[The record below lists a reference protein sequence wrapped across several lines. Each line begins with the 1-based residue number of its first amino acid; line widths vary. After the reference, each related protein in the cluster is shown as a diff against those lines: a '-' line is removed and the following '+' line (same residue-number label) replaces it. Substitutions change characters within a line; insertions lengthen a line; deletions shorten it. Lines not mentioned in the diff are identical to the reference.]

1 MDRKTV
7 VVIPAAGSGRR
18 MGTEEKKQYL
28 SLCGEP
34 MVLRT
39 ARVFSE
45 MSLSMIVVAPPY
57 EVESMRALL
66 EAGGIHN
73 VVAVVAGGKTR
84 QASIENAL
92 GHISPEFQNVL
103 VHDAARCLVRPALV
117 WRIIEEL
124 EVHGAVIP
132 ALPLKDTIKRIEGDR
147 VESTLNRDRLVAVQ
161 TPQGFWRE
169 MLLEAYAVAREE
181 GLDATDDASLVEF
194 MQQDVHVIP
203 GDDTNIKLTT
213 PVDLILAESLL
224 KREGIPCE

>member
-1 MDRKTV
+1 MDRKTI

-45 MSLSMIVVAPPY
+45 MNLSMIVVAPPD
-57 EVESMRALL
+57 EVETMRSLL
-66 EAGGIHN
+66 AGGGVTR
-73 VVAVVAGGKTR
+73 VVAVVAGGTTR

-117 WRIIEEL
+117 WRVIEAL
-124 EVHGAVIP
+124 ETHGAVIP
-132 ALPLKDTIKRIEGDR
+132 ALPVKDTIKRIEGDH

-161 TPQGFWRE
+161 TPQGFRRE

-194 MQQDVHVIP
+194 MQQEVHVIP

-213 PVDLILAESLL
+213 PVDLFLAEALL
-224 KREGIPCE
+224 RGQGVPCE